1 MTQEYPWYEI
11 VPETEGLE
19 QGDFI
24 DNCEVFIPSYTS
36 HNVAT
41 MVSADT
47 QEIYAKGVLRTYDV
61 VVISQSCT
69 LENRGPD
76 DDNYV
81 LVCPRRA
88 YSEYVNTYLAKDQG
102 AKTREQIMKAIHAN
116 LEQIRLGRSYQYC
129 LLNECKGLDLT
140 CEMQVVDLGTVFSIS
155 YDVIQLMAQS
165 RDQRLHLLSPYVE
178 HLAQAFAYYYMR
190 VALPTPIPSFTK
202 PKVKEQVSI
211 KPD

>member
-1 MTQEYPWYEI
+1 MTQEYPWYEV
-11 VPETEGLE
+11 VPKTEKLE

-36 HNVAT
+36 HNVAS
-41 MVSADT
+41 MVSPDT

-61 VVISQSCT
+61 VIISQSCT

-76 DDNYV
+76 DDDYV

-88 YSEYVNTYLAKDQG
+88 YSEYVNAFLAKG
-102 AKTREQIMKAIHAN
+102 KSITAIHAN
-116 LEQIRLGRSYQYC
+116 LEQIRRSRSYQFC
-129 LLNECKGLDLT
+129 LLNECKGLELT

-165 RDQRLHLLSPYVE
+165 GGQRLRLLSPYIE

-190 VALPTPIPSFTK
+190 IALPTPIPSFTN